1 MKAIKMRNNLDT
13 KKGFTLIE
21 LVVVVAIIGIL
32 AAVGTVAY
40 SGYTKAAKRNATL
53 QQHKQAVKFIK
64 HSLALCDA
72 IGGGTLELNSTR
84 SIDCD
89 VENNVGGVNEMNDVF
104 INYFLD
110 QGYKNP
116 YKNEGDVVYT
126 ARNGTNDTNGR
137 MRFDETECPGGS
149 SGKQIALWV
158 KTHKEYYPVTIAR
171 DGWCSY

>member
-1 MKAIKMRNNLDT
+1 MKSIKIRNNLDT

-21 LVVVVAIIGIL
+21 LLVVVAIIGVL

-53 QQHKQAVKFIK
+53 QQHKLAVRFIK
-64 HSLALCDA
+64 HSFALCDV

-89 VENNVGGVNEMNDVF
+89 VENNAGGVNKMNDVF

-110 QGYKNP
+110 QGFKNP
-116 YKNEGDVVYT
+116 YDNNGPVIIYTGSGGDKI
-126 ARNGTNDTNGR
+126 DGR
-137 MRFDETECPGGS
+137 MRLDYETCGG
-149 SGKQIALWV
+149 GTKLNLWV
-158 KTHKEYYPVTIAR
+158 KTHKDHLKESFIK
-171 DGWCSY
+171 DGWCK